1 MQRLETK
8 LIGKET
14 VVKDLELR
22 QCVKWTFKKG
32 RYTCREIKEKLQ
44 LIYDQHGVNKR
55 AKSTQIKEFCEVK
68 PIVMR
73 DKSGMSAKGF
83 EIM

>member
-1 MQRLETK
+1 MCEVNIQE
-8 LIGKET
+8 
-14 VVKDLELR
+14 ELLHEHDHE
-22 QCVKWTFKKG
+22 CCG
-32 RYTCREIKEKLQ
+32 HNHHTCREIKEKLQ